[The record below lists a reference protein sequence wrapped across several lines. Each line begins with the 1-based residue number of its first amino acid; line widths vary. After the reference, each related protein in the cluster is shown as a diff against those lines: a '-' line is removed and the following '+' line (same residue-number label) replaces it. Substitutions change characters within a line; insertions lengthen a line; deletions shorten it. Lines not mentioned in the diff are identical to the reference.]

1 MFPPPTTLVSRLE
14 MVLMRPPWGAA
25 ERVVK
30 DSDSKTKLLILLL
43 ILVPASLS
51 VVSGLFK

>member
-30 DSDSKTKLLILLL
+30 DSDNKTKLLILLL
-43 ILVPASLS
+43 FLVPASLS